1 MKYGMFVLVLAAF
14 VAGYFIGHA
23 RPFTNADTPS
33 SSQLADGN
41 SSSNTPAL
49 NTQSLNG
56 KSVTDSDTKSG
67 SPHSLISDALTSDN
81 LTSDNLTSD
90 NQTDGNQQ
98 QLLSQDNVEESEPS
112 ELIVSQN
119 NDTQSDNAP
128 SHSNT
133 SDQQS
138 AVSFPAAQEELDEW
152 VTARKE
158 TLRQQLTDAI
168 GEQDASWMFDQ
179 VLKDNE
185 FLNQPT
191 ATNAFD
197 NDVVSRF
204 EMEQKLKDFITA
216 RSKDPQLQIL
226 SVNCIQGRCEITLEG
241 KDQTAAIFLFFDI
254 QKDKTL
260 GVIELMTPTFYV
272 EDEENYWL
280 YRTLTYGVN

>member
-23 RPFTNADTPS
+23 RPFTDADTPP
-33 SSQLADGN
+33 SSQLADGT

-49 NTQSLNG
+49 NAQSLNG
-56 KSVTDSDTKSG
+56 KFATESETKSG
-67 SPHSLISDALTSDN
+67 SPHNLI
-81 LTSDNLTSD
+81 SD

-98 QLLSQDNVEESEPS
+98 QPLSSDNVDKSEPS

-119 NDTQSDNAP
+119 KDSQRDNAP
-128 SHSNT
+128 SDPNT

-158 TLRQQLTDAI
+158 TLQQQLTDAI

-197 NDVVSRF
+197 DDVVSRF

-254 QKDKTL
+254 QKDKSL
-260 GVIELMTPTFYV
+260 GVIELMTPTFYLD
-272 EDEENYWL
+272 DEGNYWL
-280 YRTLTYGVN
+280 YRTITYAVN

>member
-23 RPFTNADTPS
+23 RPFTDADTPS

-41 SSSNTPAL
+41 SSSNKPAL

-56 KSVTDSDTKSG
+56 KPVTDSDTKSG
-67 SPHSLISDALTSDN
+67 SPHSLISDDLTSDN
-81 LTSDNLTSD
+81 PTSD
-90 NQTDGNQQ
+90 NQLHGNQQ
-98 QLLSQDNVEESEPS
+98 QLLSQDNAEELEPI

-119 NDTQSDNAP
+119 NDTQPDNAP

-152 VTARKE
+152 VNARKE
-158 TLRQQLTDAI
+158 TLQQQLTDAI

-179 VLKDNE
+179 VLKDND

-204 EMEQKLKDFITA
+204 EMEQKLRDFITA

-254 QKDKTL
+254 QKDNSL

-272 EDEENYWL
+272 EDEGNYWL

>member
-23 RPFTNADTPS
+23 RPFTDADTPS

-41 SSSNTPAL
+41 SSSNKPAL

-56 KSVTDSDTKSG
+56 KPVTDSDTKSG
-67 SPHSLISDALTSDN
+67 SPHSLISDDLTSDN
-81 LTSDNLTSD
+81 PTSD
-90 NQTDGNQQ
+90 NQPHGNQQ
-98 QLLSQDNVEESEPS
+98 QLLSQDNAEKSEPS

-119 NDTQSDNAP
+119 NDTQPDNSPSDP
-128 SHSNT
+128 TT

-152 VTARKE
+152 VNARKE
-158 TLRQQLTDAI
+158 TLQQQLTDAI

-204 EMEQKLKDFITA
+204 EMEQKLRDFITA

-254 QKDKTL
+254 QKDNSL

-272 EDEENYWL
+272 EDEGNYWL

>member
-23 RPFTNADTPS
+23 RPFTGADTPP
-33 SSQLADGN
+33 SSQLADGT

-49 NTQSLNG
+49 NAQSLNG
-56 KSVTDSDTKSG
+56 KFATESETKSG
-67 SPHSLISDALTSDN
+67 SPHNLI
-81 LTSDNLTSD
+81 SD

-98 QLLSQDNVEESEPS
+98 QALSSDNVDESEPS

-119 NDTQSDNAP
+119 KDSQRDNASSDP
-128 SHSNT
+128 NT

-158 TLRQQLTDAI
+158 TLQQQLTDAI
-168 GEQDASWMFDQ
+168 GEEDASWMFDQ

-197 NDVVSRF
+197 DDVVSRF

-254 QKDKTL
+254 QKDKSL
-260 GVIELMTPTFYV
+260 GVIELMTPTFYLD
-272 EDEENYWL
+272 DEGNYWL
-280 YRTLTYGVN
+280 YRTLTYAVN

>member
-1 MKYGMFVLVLAAF
+1 MFMKYGMFVLVLAAF

-23 RPFTNADTPS
+23 RPFTDADTPS

-41 SSSNTPAL
+41 SSSNKPAL

-56 KSVTDSDTKSG
+56 KPVTDSDTKSG
-67 SPHSLISDALTSDN
+67 SPHSLISDDLTSDN
-81 LTSDNLTSD
+81 PTSD
-90 NQTDGNQQ
+90 NQPHGNQQ
-98 QLLSQDNVEESEPS
+98 QLLSQDNAEELEPI

-119 NDTQSDNAP
+119 NDTQPDNAP

-254 QKDKTL
+254 QKDNSL

-272 EDEENYWL
+272 EDEGNYWL

>member
-1 MKYGMFVLVLAAF
+1 MGSEMCIRDRNK
-14 VAGYFIGHA
+14 
-23 RPFTNADTPS
+23 D
-33 SSQLADGN
+33 SQR
-41 SSSNTPAL
+41 
-49 NTQSLNG
+49 
-56 KSVTDSDTKSG
+56 
-67 SPHSLISDALTSDN
+67 
-81 LTSDNLTSD
+81 
-90 NQTDGNQQ
+90 
-98 QLLSQDNVEESEPS
+98 
-112 ELIVSQN
+112 
-119 NDTQSDNAP
+119 DNASSDP
-128 SHSNT
+128 NT

-158 TLRQQLTDAI
+158 TLQQQLTDAI
-168 GEQDASWMFDQ
+168 GEEDASWMFDQ

-197 NDVVSRF
+197 DDVVSRF

-254 QKDKTL
+254 QKDKSL
-260 GVIELMTPTFYV
+260 GVIELMTPTCYLD
-272 EDEENYWL
+272 DEGNYWL
-280 YRTLTYGVN
+280 YRTLTYAVN

>member
-23 RPFTNADTPS
+23 RPFIDADTPS

-49 NTQSLNG
+49 NAQSLNG
-56 KSVTDSDTKSG
+56 KPVTDSDTKSG
-67 SPHSLISDALTSDN
+67 SPHRLTSDV
-81 LTSDNLTSD
+81 LISD
-90 NQTDGNQQ
+90 NQTDGNQR
-98 QLLSQDNVEESEPS
+98 QLLPQDNAEELEPS
-112 ELIVSQN
+112 DLIVSQN
-119 NDTQSDNAP
+119 KDTQRDNSPSAP
-128 SHSNT
+128 ST

-158 TLRQQLTDAI
+158 TLQQQLTDAI

-197 NDVVSRF
+197 DDVVSRF

-254 QKDKTL
+254 QKDNSM
-260 GVIELMTPTFYV
+260 GVIELMTPTFYLD
-272 EDEENYWL
+272 DEGNYWL
-280 YRTLTYGVN
+280 YRTLTYAVN

>member
-23 RPFTNADTPS
+23 RPFTDADTPS

-41 SSSNTPAL
+41 SSSNKPAL

-56 KSVTDSDTKSG
+56 KPVTDSDTKSG
-67 SPHSLISDALTSDN
+67 SPHSLISDDLTSDN
-81 LTSDNLTSD
+81 PTSD
-90 NQTDGNQQ
+90 NQPHGNQQ
-98 QLLSQDNVEESEPS
+98 QLLSQDNAEELEPI

-119 NDTQSDNAP
+119 NDTQPDNAP

-152 VTARKE
+152 VNARKE
-158 TLRQQLTDAI
+158 TLQQQLTDAI

-204 EMEQKLKDFITA
+204 EMEQKLRDFITA

-254 QKDKTL
+254 QKDNSL

-272 EDEENYWL
+272 EDEGNYWL